1 MITECVVTPTRSGNG
16 FIAGNRYLARHHLN
30 GLYVITVNGHDK
42 YIFLE
47 EPSPHLWTGLD
58 WADAGSFELVL

>member
-16 FIAGNRYLARHHLN
+16 FIAGTKYLARHHKN
-30 GLYVITVNGHDK
+30 NLYVITVKGQDK

-47 EPSPHLWTGLD
+47 EPSAHLWNGLD